1 MDAPVTRR
9 TLLAGLLAGG
19 ATAALAAPSHAA
31 RTGRTVTAVASTSG
45 LTAARLGL
53 ASPGLPW
60 SGDAF
65 LTTSSALGVTPA
77 SATFFL
83 AWSGRPDFPTSPA
96 RALAQQGV
104 VPVLTWEPWDPA
116 AGVAQPAYGC
126 AAIASG
132 AHDAYV
138 TSFAQQVRAYGGRVV
153 IRLMHEANGSW
164 YPWAVAV
171 NGNSAASYVAAWRRV
186 QGIFAK
192 VGATN
197 AELRFCVNTDGDPA
211 MPRFETF
218 FPGDRHVG
226 SVSVDGYNWGTTQAW
241 SRWTSFGDLV
251 EGPVARLR
259 TISARPVHVDETGC
273 TELGGSKAAWIAAMD
288 AYLASRPQLA
298 SVTWFDFAKETDW
311 RICSSQA
318 SLDAFRSALA

>member
-1 MDAPVTRR
+1 MDATVTRR
-9 TLLAGLLAGG
+9 TLLAGLLATG
-19 ATAALAAPSHAA
+19 ATAAVAAPAHARA
-31 RTGRTVTAVASTSG
+31 SRTTGVAGSSAG

-65 LTTSSALGVTPA
+65 LSTSAALGVTPA

-96 RALAQQGV
+96 RELAQRGV
-104 VPVLTWEPWDPA
+104 VPVLTWEPWDPS
-116 AGVAQPAYGC
+116 AGVTQPAYAL
-126 AAIASG
+126 AAIAGG
-132 AHDAYV
+132 AHDAYI

-186 QGIFAK
+186 QGIFTK

-218 FPGDRHVG
+218 FPGNRYVG
-226 SVSVDGYNWGTTQAW
+226 SVSVDGYNWGTTQPW

-251 EGPVARLR
+251 DGPVARLR
-259 TISARPVHVDETGC
+259 AITTRPVHVDETAC

-288 AYLASRPQLA
+288 AYLAAHPEIV

-311 RICSSQA
+311 RICSTQG